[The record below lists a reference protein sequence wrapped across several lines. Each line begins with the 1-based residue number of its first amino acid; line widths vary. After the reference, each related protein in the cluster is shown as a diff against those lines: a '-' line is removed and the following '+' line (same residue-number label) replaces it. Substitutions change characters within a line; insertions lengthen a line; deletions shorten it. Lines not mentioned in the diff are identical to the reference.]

1 MNLEPRPYYSRKDL
15 RQALDVSVSSIKRY
29 EGSGELKATH
39 VGPRIIRYHAA
50 DVEAFLAK
58 WKRKDGSPDPDKS

>member
-15 RQALDVSVSSIKRY
+15 RQAFDVSVSSIKRY

-39 VGPRIIRYHAA
+39 VGPRIVRYRAA
-50 DVEAFLAK
+50 DVEAFVAR
-58 WKRKDGSPDPDKS
+58 WKRKDNPPDSEKS